1 MNMYLDKIL
10 GSKTKVNMLAAL
22 VQTEKEFLEKEL
34 AEEIGSSISEVNR
47 QVVDLV
53 NCGLVKM
60 KKVGRAKI
68 YSINKKHFLF
78 KPLKDLFQD
87 LVRVYRGVAKEIVK
101 YVTKNYKVFSIIL
114 FGSLVK
120 GKIRSDL
127 VKGPSDIDLLIISKK
142 EEIGKIKSGIADY
155 IDKSILPRF
164 GIVAYPIVMSKD
176 EYKKGLEKDQLIINI
191 HAHGE
196 VLYGEKPRKFG

>member
-1 MNMYLDKIL
+1 MYLDKIL

-142 EEIGKIKSGIADY
+142 EDIGKIKSGIADY